1 MANLGPDGQIASEDE
16 LKQLMMGL
24 LDHPQPLPRALWR
37 QPAGAVLREHERLAL
52 GGDDDAGEWELRQ
65 AQAQSSPA
73 MLKAQ
78 RHAIAAAF
86 QSPSSGPREGERTR
100 GWDAL
105 ERTLGSLCSATASPQ
120 KPHSTSDAD
129 HVVADPETAGL
140 SSQQDCASTTR
151 GSGSRHGPPSSA
163 SHDFSTSS
171 AAHSLRETLPSE
183 EERYGV
189 GAGSEGSGAQTQGVQ
204 QQGISHIESPTPRL
218 HFSAFGKDVCLS
230 LVSTPVPSTTSSPL
244 KQPSLSVGASPMA
257 SKGCRAGQAHACSG
271 SEGGGIPATAKTK
284 TNTRSRA
291 EGVGEEGGGGLHGA
305 LGGATLAWA
314 EEARVGGARG
324 ERDSWGSA
332 GAGRWTGKAEAGEG
346 GESVLGVK
354 HRGGAASG
362 VTPHGLA
369 ALGADHHGEAASGV
383 ALGLLQQFDRV
394 FGFSPA
400 SPSYHTQGH
409 HRYCQEHH
417 RYSQDHHRYSPSS
430 QSSPAHSLLRAGRAS
445 GGLHAGFPQKIR
457 DGRHPPEIEAHMS
470 VLTVRVYHLVT
481 EVSHL
486 A

>member
-1 MANLGPDGQIASEDE
+1 MEVEWPRGKASSREASHGKVCSKDESAVPTLHVKHSYLTRSLTTSTREGDWSGRAMGPDGQIASEDE

-120 KPHSTSDAD
+120 KPHSTSD

-204 QQGISHIESPTPRL
+204 QQGISHIESPTPQSRVDARAEHHQLSAENAISVCRSQPHGVKGVSSGTGARMFGERGWWYSCHRQIIPSVPAWTPTIATKCPVCGARL
-218 HFSAFGKDVCLS
+218 
-230 LVSTPVPSTTSSPL
+230 
-244 KQPSLSVGASPMA
+244 
-257 SKGCRAGQAHACSG
+257 
-271 SEGGGIPATAKTK
+271 
-284 TNTRSRA
+284 TRSRS
-291 EGVGEEGGGGLHGA
+291 
-305 LGGATLAWA
+305 
-314 EEARVGGARG
+314 RSRSSRG
-324 ERDSWGSA
+324 
-332 GAGRWTGKAEAGEG
+332 
-346 GESVLGVK
+346 
-354 HRGGAASG
+354 SG
-362 VTPHGLA
+362 
-369 ALGADHHGEAASGV
+369 
-383 ALGLLQQFDRV
+383 
-394 FGFSPA
+394 
-400 SPSYHTQGH
+400 PS
-409 HRYCQEHH
+409 R
-417 RYSQDHHRYSPSS
+417 RR
-430 QSSPAHSLLRAGRAS
+430 
-445 GGLHAGFPQKIR
+445 
-457 DGRHPPEIEAHMS
+457 
-470 VLTVRVYHLVT
+470 
-481 EVSHL
+481 
-486 A
+486 